1 VVKKKKRNEGGMR
14 HLPIRGSLAPDRAV
28 FVLQHPQPPRERVKL
43 AAGASVL
50 DLLTFLSD

>member
-1 VVKKKKRNEGGMR
+1 MR